1 MTANRIAITMVLVI
15 SKKEINELPVAIEVG
30 VSVGVSGEGEDDG
43 AGVGLKGTF
52 AGMVTVCVGLQAL
65 VVP

>member
-15 SKKEINELPVAIEVG
+15 SKKEINELLVAVEVG
-30 VSVGVSGEGEDDG
+30 VSVGVSGEAEDDG
-43 AGVGLKGTF
+43 AGVGLKGML
-52 AGMVTVCVGLQAL
+52 AGMVTVCVRLQAL